1 MIFLQTFVRKL
12 SSKFYDTQRVS
23 DFIFNP
29 EGVFDRFSRELA
41 LKLACNSGSSQCL
54 FDTSVIVHLF
64 LDPEIDRKVPKGL
77 ESVIFC
83 SGMRGVGKQD
93 DFIAMW
99 NKMNNSTDATFRSQ
113 AINAL
118 GCSDDP
124 TALKDYL
131 QSILGAESSVSYTQ
145 AERRS
150 VFSSVLNSKSGLDA
164 IINFMIDFELDIIR
178 SLGYTLENTLSVV
191 ARSIKVRPQQ
201 TVFQQYLRTLPNL
214 DIDAFN
220 RVSALAE
227 NNFVIQDQT
236 PNAEIIEIIRKI
248 NAGQETTETEPTEP
262 TTVSTMPTIS
272 TTQTVQPTSPT
283 LPTTVPTQPTTVPTQ
298 PTTVPT
304 QPTTVPTQ
312 PTTAPTQPTTV
323 PTQPTTVPTQPT
335 TAPTQ
340 PTTEAPTTP
349 SPQSE
354 STTQGASSISVKIV
368 TLVASIFIA
377 FSIKF

>member
-1 MIFLQTFVRKL
+1 M
-12 SSKFYDTQRVS
+12 
-23 DFIFNP
+23 
-29 EGVFDRFSRELA
+29 A

-164 IINFMIDFELDIIR
+164 IINFMIDFELDISR
-178 SLGYTLENTLSVV
+178 AVGYTLEDSLTLI
-191 ARSIKVRPQQ
+191 ARTIRDNAQQITFTKYLNSLTHLEPEVLARVTDIIKEN
-201 TVFQQYLRTLPNL
+201 FQQQQQPSN
-214 DIDAFN
+214 
-220 RVSALAE
+220 V
-227 NNFVIQDQT
+227 
-236 PNAEIIEIIRKI
+236 EIFEIIRKI
-248 NAGQETTETEPTEP
+248 NDDSQETTPI
-262 TTVSTMPTIS
+262 SSS
-272 TTQTVQPTSPT
+272 TTTSPSTPNTSTPQNLDESST
-283 LPTTVPTQPTTVPTQ
+283 LGSSSVDSKVVTVMI
-298 PTTVPT
+298 
-304 QPTTVPTQ
+304 
-312 PTTAPTQPTTV
+312 
-323 PTQPTTVPTQPT
+323 
-335 TAPTQ
+335 
-340 PTTEAPTTP
+340 
-349 SPQSE
+349 
-354 STTQGASSISVKIV
+354 G
-368 TLVASIFIA
+368 LLIA
-377 FSIKF
+377 CLTNY

>member
-1 MIFLQTFVRKL
+1 M
-12 SSKFYDTQRVS
+12 
-23 DFIFNP
+23 
-29 EGVFDRFSRELA
+29 A

-131 QSILGAESSVSYTQ
+131 ESILGAESSVSYTQ

-178 SLGYTLENTLSVV
+178 SLGYTLENTLNIP
-191 ARSIKVRPQQ
+191 ARSIKTKAQQ
-201 TVFQQYLRTLPNL
+201 TTFVQFLRTLSTL
-214 DIDAFN
+214 DTNAFN
-220 RVSALAE
+220 RISTIVD
-227 NNFVIQDQT
+227 NNLRLQEQS
-236 PNAEIIEIIRKI
+236 PNSEIIEIIRKLVAEEDSLRLPKTSAPSHYDI
-248 NAGQETTETEPTEP
+248 ELTTNVHTG
-262 TTVSTMPTIS
+262 SR
-272 TTQTVQPTSPT
+272 T
-283 LPTTVPTQPTTVPTQ
+283 LT
-298 PTTVPT
+298 
-304 QPTTVPTQ
+304 
-312 PTTAPTQPTTV
+312 
-323 PTQPTTVPTQPT
+323 
-335 TAPTQ
+335 
-340 PTTEAPTTP
+340 
-349 SPQSE
+349 
-354 STTQGASSISVKIV
+354 GSVKIDIEIHENTDSITLHNRGLTILEWKLMDSEGEELSV
-368 TLVASIFIA
+368 TTRADTQKQFLIIEGLDSPLNLRVGEQYKIELTFRGQIGAGTSGFYRSSYSVNGVTRYCKKIIFCNLEVLLIV
-377 FSIKF
+377 KN